1 MTHTPTQTAQ
11 GAHGRSGQDSL
22 GEYPHSVQTARIGHK
37 MAPKSFRGKL
47 GVKRPQVQVLSLGP
61 KCVDEKDAHE
71 KSALRCGFFVS
82 YYLFC
87 ANIGNK
93 FTAFTKTE
101 GVIPKLRKK
110 DAKTAL
116 QLCFSVVIMVDLT
129 RTLKHSILEGPSKEL
144 VSTVLPSPAVQE

>member
-61 KCVDEKDAHE
+61 SYDNPNAVLQVGDVF
-71 KSALRCGFFVS
+71 GFIIS
-82 YYLFC
+82 IE
-87 ANIGNK
+87 NI
-93 FTAFTKTE
+93 
-101 GVIPKLRKK
+101 L
-110 DAKTAL
+110 
-116 QLCFSVVIMVDLT
+116 
-129 RTLKHSILEGPSKEL
+129 
-144 VSTVLPSPAVQE
+144 